1 MKNRALHSI
10 VVVIALLLLVGCGEG
25 ETVVFASFNG
35 STNQNTGESTDR
47 TSEASSGLVIIVLT
61 DAEPVLP
68 SGTEEVL
75 ITVEEVLIHR
85 EGGEW
90 ISLPLVQTP
99 YTIDLLRFHS
109 GNTTDLIRPVSLES
123 GTYDRIRLIIDNA
136 SVVNNGVTYPITISP
151 EKSTI
156 EKDFLFD
163 LGDGG
168 FADLT
173 VDFDLSQSL
182 GVTKFSLAP
191 SYELT
196 PFLHINHTEE
206 AVLISGE
213 IAPMTF
219 DDHSSSEAIVAVF
232 MDNDLSGNLTADD
245 EEYTRIRVDRDSPE
259 FAIFWLIPEEGY
271 TVAVEID
278 GREPTEY
285 EQFMYPAD
293 LQRGGVFELNHGNLI

>member
-1 MKNRALHSI
+1 
-10 VVVIALLLLVGCGEG
+10 VI
-25 ETVVFASFNG
+25 
-35 STNQNTGESTDR
+35 
-47 TSEASSGLVIIVLT
+47 T

-68 SGTEEVL
+68 SGTEEVW

-90 ISLPLVQTP
+90 LSLPLIQTP

-136 SVVNNGVTYPITISP
+136 SVVNNGITYPITISP

-156 EKDFLFD
+156 EKDFRFNLE
-163 LGDGG
+163 DGG

-182 GVTKFSLAP
+182 GVAKSSLAT

-206 AVLISGE
+206 AALLSGE
-213 IAPMTF
+213 ISPMTF
-219 DDHSSSEAIVAVF
+219 DDHNSSEAIVAVF

-245 EEYTRIRVDRDSPE
+245 EEYTQIRVDRDSPE
-259 FAIFWLIPEEGY
+259 FTIFWLIPEEGY

-293 LQRGGVFELNHGNLI
+293 LQRGGVFELNHGNPI

>member
-10 VVVIALLLLVGCGEG
+10 VVAIALLFLVGCGE
-25 ETVVFASFNG
+25 TVIFASFDG

-47 TSEASSGLVIIVLT
+47 TSEESSGLVIIVIT

-68 SGTEEVL
+68 SGTEEVW

-90 ISLPLVQTP
+90 VSLPLVQTP

-123 GTYDRIRLIIDNA
+123 GTYDRIRLVVDNA
-136 SVVNNGVTYPITISP
+136 YVVSNGNTYPVTITP
-151 EKSTI
+151 RNTTI

-163 LGDGG
+163 LNVGG
-168 FADLT
+168 FVDLT

-182 GVTKFSLAP
+182 RSPLER

-196 PFLHINHTEE
+196 PVLHINHTDE
-206 AVLISGE
+206 AAVISGE
-213 IAPMTF
+213 IADTTF
-219 DDHSSSEAIVAVF
+219 DSLNATEAAVTIYR
-232 MDNDLSGNLTADD
+232 DNDLSGSLTASD
-245 EEYTRIRVDRDSPE
+245 EEYTRIR
-259 FAIFWLIPEEGY
+259 I
-271 TVAVEID
+271 
-278 GREPTEY
+278 
-285 EQFMYPAD
+285 
-293 LQRGGVFELNHGNLI
+293 N

>member
-10 VVVIALLLLVGCGEG
+10 VAAIALLFFVGCGE
-25 ETVVFASFNG
+25 TVIFASFNG
-35 STNQNTGESTDR
+35 STNQETGESTGR
-47 TSEASSGLVIIVLT
+47 TSEESSGLVIIVIT
-61 DAEPVLP
+61 DAEPALP
-68 SGTEEVL
+68 SGTEEVW

-85 EGGEW
+85 EGGGW
-90 ISLPLVQTP
+90 VSLPLVQTP

-109 GNTTDLIRPVSLES
+109 GNTTDLIRPVSLAS
-123 GTYDRIRLIIDNA
+123 GTYDRIRLVIDNA
-136 SVVNNGVTYPITISP
+136 SVVSNGDTYPITISP
-151 EKSTI
+151 EESTI
-156 EKDFLFD
+156 EKYFLFD
-163 LGDGG
+163 LEDGG

-182 GVTKFSLAP
+182 GVAQSSLAP

-206 AVLISGE
+206 AAVISGE
-213 IAPMTF
+213 IAPVTF
-219 DDHSSSEAIVAVF
+219 DDHSSREAIVAVF
-232 MDNDLSGNLTADD
+232 MDNDFSGNLTADD

-259 FAIFWLIPEEGY
+259 FTIFWLIPGEGY

-278 GREPTEY
+278 GREPAEY

-293 LQRGGVFELNHGNLI
+293 LQRGGVFELNHGNRI